1 MDSKNHIYPLNDLKE
16 HLISIACWCKP
27 FGDDELIIHNAAD
40 GREFVEE
47 EERQAIVQGMRDI
60 AAGRVKPLEEVRR
73 QIVKRSD
80 H

>member
-1 MDSKNHIYPLNDLKE
+1 MNKPQHVYPLNDLKE
-16 HLISIACWCKP
+16 HQLNASCWCEP
-27 FGDDELIIHNAAD
+27 AIDELLVVHNAAD
-40 GREFVEE
+40 GREFIEE

-73 QIVKRSD
+73 QALERSG